1 MTIPETEFSNNN
13 IASSDSGS
21 MNTTNDVDVSKDSF
35 TTKSKRRIRFNS
47 FSNSFSKKDG
57 KSHQNS
63 ILFKNYF
70 GDSFEDE
77 NDETEKEINTKT
89 EDNITPRES
98 RESLIQK
105 TDRSN
110 VFNLSQDKILFNNLQ
125 YDSMFIREID
135 PFKEKS
141 IVLKNQ
147 NSQFNGNILDE
158 LKEEEKK
165 EEEKKENENKNN
177 DNDKY
182 FDEKPPSYNSTFKKG
197 KKSKRNS
204 VRFNEEEINNHKKS
218 SKSKKGK
225 KNAKKNKG
233 NDTTRELLKN
243 KFLKFVKKYA
253 SNSKNYSLSDDV
265 EIEKSFYNFYDE
277 NFGEKGVDFD
287 ASICTY
293 EKNDGSK
300 FNVTVNDLF
309 DDRGEFDEFKNSI
322 FIENDDSS
330 SESTVKEY
338 KKNTSFQYNS
348 SFVYD
353 HDSFGPD
360 YEDTMNYLCYNIS
373 TCIDDE
379 YIINDEEENRK
390 MNENILSGLFDEEE
404 EKDNDNKNKDIVKK
418 EESKYLTVTNKT
430 KVSENSKLK
439 ENLKTFME
447 SEAFKK
453 VINNPD
459 TFIIFLKS
467 ILMGYV
473 DPKKIDKAKDKLF
486 NMIDNN
492 EIEQIKKFVT
502 NYVDIVEESED
513 KIKDMREK
521 SIMIEREQGHDTT
534 PCSDVVEQSPG
545 FIAKFNEIMIEKFTN
560 INNAIIN
567 FTTALCPQIIKNG
580 FNNIMK
586 SIPFVVSFASLI
598 PMEYVTGL
606 LSSFPAGQAILNAV
620 NDVIMRSSLLASS
633 HIALPQIAILIGCL
647 YKCFTRYNQDNSRGI
662 NEDNSNT
669 YLTKFMGLFEIFSK
683 HLRSDGG
690 LNNTEKDP
698 SAITSKVVNALLKT
712 MVESKDLPQMFNND
726 KVNSIVTNL
735 MESLPN
741 TDNKLKAC
749 LAVLNDVMNK
759 DNATSKAL
767 FEELINLLDREKL
780 SDEDFTKILTLII
793 KGSQN
798 LQIMSGQNQN
808 NLYKNS
814 TNVATSSS
822 TPVNEGDVVAMD
834 LDKSYSVI
842 MFSQVLDELKKSTG
856 ETTSNQE
863 NKNNLILSTRDINY
877 KYPEDYKMNSDSLNS
892 KIKMKKA
899 YEKRSYSL
907 VDKRNIYEKDSY
919 TEFSSK
925 NYNRKGDSTGFSNK
939 KDESPDDLKQV
950 ISKYYPSPS
959 ASPTTSVSTSH
970 VYFQRKNKS
979 YDERRLNRG
988 FSNNEIH

>member
-1 MTIPETEFSNNN
+1 
-13 IASSDSGS
+13 
-21 MNTTNDVDVSKDSF
+21 
-35 TTKSKRRIRFNS
+35 
-47 FSNSFSKKDG
+47 
-57 KSHQNS
+57 
-63 ILFKNYF
+63 
-70 GDSFEDE
+70 
-77 NDETEKEINTKT
+77 
-89 EDNITPRES
+89 
-98 RESLIQK
+98 
-105 TDRSN
+105 
-110 VFNLSQDKILFNNLQ
+110 
-125 YDSMFIREID
+125 
-135 PFKEKS
+135 
-141 IVLKNQ
+141 
-147 NSQFNGNILDE
+147 
-158 LKEEEKK
+158 
-165 EEEKKENENKNN
+165 
-177 DNDKY
+177 
-182 FDEKPPSYNSTFKKG
+182 
-197 KKSKRNS
+197 
-204 VRFNEEEINNHKKS
+204 
-218 SKSKKGK
+218 
-225 KNAKKNKG
+225 
-233 NDTTRELLKN
+233 
-243 KFLKFVKKYA
+243 
-253 SNSKNYSLSDDV
+253 
-265 EIEKSFYNFYDE
+265 
-277 NFGEKGVDFD
+277 
-287 ASICTY
+287 
-293 EKNDGSK
+293 
-300 FNVTVNDLF
+300 
-309 DDRGEFDEFKNSI
+309 
-322 FIENDDSS
+322 
-330 SESTVKEY
+330 
-338 KKNTSFQYNS
+338 
-348 SFVYD
+348 
-353 HDSFGPD
+353 
-360 YEDTMNYLCYNIS
+360 MNYLCYNIS

-390 MNENILSGLFDEEE
+390 MNENILSGLFDEE
-404 EKDNDNKNKDIVKK
+404 KDNDNHNKDIVKK
-418 EESKYLTVTNKT
+418 EETKYLTTTNKT
-430 KVSENSKLK
+430 KASENSKLK

-502 NYVDIVEESED
+502 DYVDIVEESED

-521 SIMIEREQGHDTT
+521 SIMIEKEQNHDTT
-534 PCSDVVEQSPG
+534 PCSDIIEQSPG
-545 FIAKFNEIMIEKFTN
+545 FIARFNEIMIEKFTN

-598 PMEYVTGL
+598 PMEYVTGI

-647 YKCFTRYNQDNSRGI
+647 YKCFTRYNQDNSRGV

-712 MVESKDLPQMFNND
+712 MIESKDLPQMFNND

-735 MESLPN
+735 MENLPN

-780 SDEDFTKILTLII
+780 SDEDFTKILSLII

-798 LQIMSGQNQN
+798 LQIMSGQNQDN
-808 NLYKNS
+808 IYKNS
-814 TNVATSSS
+814 TNVATSS
-822 TPVNEGDVVAMD
+822 TIPFNKEDINTMD

-842 MFSQVLDELKKSTG
+842 MFSQVLDELKKSKG
-856 ETTSNQE
+856 ETTSDQE
-863 NKNNLILSTRDINY
+863 NKNDLILTRDINY
-877 KYPEDYKMNSDSLNS
+877 KYSEDYKMNNDPLNS
-892 KIKMKKA
+892 ERKIKMKKG

-907 VDKRNIYEKDSY
+907 IDKRNISEKDSY
-919 TEFSSK
+919 TEFSGK
-925 NYNRKGDSTGFSNK
+925 KYNKKGNSTGFSIK
-939 KDESPDDLKQV
+939 SSESLNDLEQ
-950 ISKYYPSPS
+950 IIPKYYPSPS
-959 ASPTTSVSTSH
+959 ASPTTSLSTSH
-970 VYFQRKNKS
+970 VYFERKNKS

-988 FSNNEIH
+988 FSNNEFN